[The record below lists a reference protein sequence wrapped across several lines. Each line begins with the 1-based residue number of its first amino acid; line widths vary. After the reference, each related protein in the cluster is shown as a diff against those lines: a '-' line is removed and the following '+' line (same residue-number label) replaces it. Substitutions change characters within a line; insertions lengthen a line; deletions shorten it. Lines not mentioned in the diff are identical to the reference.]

1 MAGTGIIRTMP
12 PPSAILTRT
21 EHVFLA
27 AARRATLATTAP
39 DGRAR
44 LVPICF
50 VLAETGGEAPRPVLY
65 TPLDE
70 KPKKTGDPNRLGRVR
85 DIERDAAVS
94 VLVDRWDEDWTQL
107 AWLRCDGLAG
117 LIEPGSA
124 AAERETAIVALRAK
138 YPQYLG
144 HALEERPLIRVAL
157 ERAVAWG
164 DLSDRGTPR
173 SPSDGGSGSSSSPGG
188 IRRR

>member
-1 MAGTGIIRTMP
+1 M
-12 PPSAILTRT
+12 PPSAILTRA
-21 EHVFLA
+21 EHAFLA

-50 VLAETGGEAPRPVLY
+50 VLAETRDDPHGPALY

-70 KPKKTGDPNRLGRVR
+70 KPKQMRDPHRLGRVL
-85 DIERDAAVS
+85 DIERNAAVS
-94 VLVDRWDEDWTQL
+94 VLVDRWDEDWSHL
-107 AWLRCDGLAG
+107 AWLRCDGRAG

-124 AAERETAIVALRAK
+124 PAERETAIAALRAK
-138 YPQYLG
+138 YPQYAG
-144 HALEERPLIRVAL
+144 HALEERPLIRVVIQ
-157 ERAVAWG
+157 RAVGWG

-173 SPSDGGSGSSSSPGG
+173 SPSAGGSESSSSPGD